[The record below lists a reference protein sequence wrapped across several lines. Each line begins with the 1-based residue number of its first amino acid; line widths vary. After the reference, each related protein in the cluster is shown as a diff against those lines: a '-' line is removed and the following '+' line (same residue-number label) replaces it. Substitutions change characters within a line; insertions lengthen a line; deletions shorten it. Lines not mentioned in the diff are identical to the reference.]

1 MINMNRCYFS
11 KMIAPEFPAH
21 LEWLNTDRRYS
32 IKDFKGKFVLLDFWT
47 YCCINCMHVI
57 PELKALEEKYPELIV
72 IGVHSAKFHNE
83 RILESIAQAVLRYDI
98 EHPVIIDNDFEIW
111 KTYGIDS
118 WPSFILIGP
127 DRQIIGRASGE
138 GIFKR
143 MDAVMGKL
151 VSVYQEAGKLNRG
164 RMQFAQLTLAALETY
179 LRFPGKVE
187 ADAASRRLFISDSNH
202 HRIVVA
208 DPEGEVLEIIGS
220 GISGRRDGAFGEAE
234 FFRPQ
239 GLAFDPGRSRLYVAD
254 TENHLIRM
262 ADMLEKKVTTIAGSD
277 GDGRPIGEAGV
288 VPEIFLSSP
297 WDLTI
302 LGRYLYIAMAGYHQ
316 IWRLDLDTLGIDIY
330 AGSGAEGVLDGPRQ
344 KASLAQPSGI
354 TTDGR
359 DLYFADS
366 ETSALRM
373 VLDDA
378 VTTLIGKGLFV
389 FGDQDGPF
397 PEARLQHPIGVH
409 YHEDALYVADSYNH
423 KVKKADLR
431 TREVTTLIGT
441 GSAGRGDGDA
451 LEAGLNEP
459 SGLAFLDGKF
469 YIADT
474 NNHAIRVY
482 DPLTKW
488 LSTMAFGHMLQKA
501 EAVEKAVILTERSIP
516 SRSKGLH
523 FQLMLPEGYNWNRD
537 AKHQITVF
545 SDSPEIVAVSNPSKR
560 DGDLDF
566 SYYIPL
572 EVRGKGKA
580 DLRISLAAYYC
591 DRGEVCCFRHAEFI
605 LPLRVDETAP
615 LEEITVMYQLIP

>member
-1 MINMNRCYFS
+1 
-11 KMIAPEFPAH
+11 MIAPEFPAH
-21 LEWLNTDRRYS
+21 LEWLNTDRKYS

-57 PELKALEEKYPELIV
+57 PELKRLEEKYPELIV

-83 RILESIAQAVLRYDI
+83 RILESIAQAVLRYEI
-98 EHPVIIDNDFEIW
+98 EHPIIIDNNFEIW

-138 GIFKR
+138 GILER

-151 VSVYQEAGKLNRG
+151 ASVYKEAGKLDRE
-164 RMQFAQLTLAALETY
+164 RMHFAPFVKAVVKEAPKTY

-187 ADAASRRLFISDSNH
+187 ADNDSRRLFISDSNH
-202 HRIVVA
+202 HRIIVA
-208 DPEGEVLEIIGS
+208 SPDGDVLEIIGS
-220 GISGRRDGAFGEAE
+220 GSLGRRDGAFGEAE

-239 GLAFDPGRSRLYVAD
+239 GLAFDSVRGRLYVAD

-262 ADMLEKKVTTIAGSD
+262 ADMQEKKVTTIAGSN
-277 GDGRPIGEAGV
+277 GKSRLTMEAGR
-288 VPEIFLSSP
+288 VPEVFLSSP

-302 LGRYLYIAMAGYHQ
+302 LGKYLYIAMAGYHQ
-316 IWRLDLDTLGIDIY
+316 IWRLNLDTLGIEAY
-330 AGSGAEGVLDGPRQ
+330 AGSGAEGVLDGSRL

-354 TTDGR
+354 TSDGR

-366 ETSALRM
+366 ETSSLRM
-373 VLDDA
+373 IQEDA
-378 VTTLIGKGLFV
+378 VTTLVGKGLFV

-397 PEARLQHPIGVH
+397 PEALLQHPIGVH
-409 YHEDALYVADSYNH
+409 YHENALYVADSYNH

-441 GSAGRGDGDA
+441 GTAGRGDGDA
-451 LEAGLNEP
+451 LKAGLNEP
-459 SGLAFLDGKF
+459 NDLAALDGKL

-482 DPLTKW
+482 DPLTER
-488 LSTMAFGHMLQKA
+488 LSTMAFNILQQMA
-501 EAVEKAVILTERSIP
+501 EEKAVILTGRSIP
-516 SRSKGLH
+516 SRSKGLC
-523 FQLMLPEGYNWNRD
+523 FQLMLPEGYHWNMD
-537 AKHQITVF
+537 AEQQITVS
-545 SDSPEIVAVSNPSKR
+545 SDNPEIVAALAPLKK
-560 DGDLDF
+560 DEGF

-572 EVRGKGKA
+572 EVRGKGKT
-580 DLRISLAAYYC
+580 DLRVSLVAYFC
-591 DRGEVCCFRHAEFI
+591 DRSARGASCCFRPVEFT
-605 LPLRVDETAP
+605 LPLQIDETAP
-615 LEEITVMYQLIP
+615 MEEITVVYQLIP

>member
-1 MINMNRCYFS
+1 
-11 KMIAPEFPAH
+11 MIAPEFPAH

-57 PELKALEEKYPELIV
+57 PELKRLEEKYPELVV

-83 RILESIAQAVLRYDI
+83 KIRESIAQAVIRYDI
-98 EHPVIIDNDFEIW
+98 EHPVIVDNNFEIW

-138 GIFKR
+138 GIFER

-151 VSVYQEAGKLNRG
+151 ASVYQEAGKLNRG
-164 RMQFAQLTLAALETY
+164 RMHFAPLTSAASGTY

-187 ADAASRRLFISDSNH
+187 ADEASRRLFISDSNH

-208 DPEGEVLEIIGS
+208 NPDSDVLEIIGS
-220 GISGRRDGAFGEAE
+220 GVSGRRDGTFEEAE

-239 GLAFDPGRSRLYVAD
+239 GLAFDPIRRRLYVAD
-254 TENHLIRM
+254 TENNLIRM
-262 ADMLEKKVTTIAGSD
+262 ADMLERKVTTIAGSD
-277 GDGRPIGEAGV
+277 ISGEDRRGKLIKEAGAF
-288 VPEIFLSSP
+288 PEIFLSSP

-316 IWRLDLDTLGIDIY
+316 IWRLDLDTLGLEAY
-330 AGSGAEGVLDGPRQ
+330 AGSGAEGILDGQRLE
-344 KASLAQPSGI
+344 ASLAQPSGI

-373 VLDDA
+373 IREDA
-378 VTTLIGKGLFV
+378 VTTLVGKGLFV

-409 YHEDALYVADSYNH
+409 YHENALYLADSYNH

-441 GSAGRGDGDA
+441 GTAGRRDGDA
-451 LEAGLNEP
+451 LRAGLHEP
-459 SGLAFLDGKF
+459 NDLAFLDGRL

-474 NNHAIRVY
+474 NNHAVRVY
-482 DPLTKW
+482 DPLTERV
-488 LSTMAFGHMLQKA
+488 STMMFGPLQQKA
-501 EAVEKAVILTERSIP
+501 EGALEEAVILTERSIP
-516 SRSKGLH
+516 SRSKGFN
-523 FQLMLPEGYNWNRD
+523 FQLMLPGGYHWNKD
-537 AKHQITVF
+537 AEQQIAVS
-545 SDSPEIVAVSNPSKR
+545 SDNPEIIAVSFPSKKNR
-560 DGDLDF
+560 DLDF
-566 SYYIPL
+566 SYHIPL
-572 EVRGKGKA
+572 EVKGKGKT
-580 DLRISLAAYYC
+580 DLKISLSVYYC
-591 DRGEVCCFRHAEFI
+591 DRGATCCFRPAEFT
-605 LPLRVDETAP
+605 LPLQVDETAP
-615 LEEITVMYQLIP
+615 LEEITVVYQLNP